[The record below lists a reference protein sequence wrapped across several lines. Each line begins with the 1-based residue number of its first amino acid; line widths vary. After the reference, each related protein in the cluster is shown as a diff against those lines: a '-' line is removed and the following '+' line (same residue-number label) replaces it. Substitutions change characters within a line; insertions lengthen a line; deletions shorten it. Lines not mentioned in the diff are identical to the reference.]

1 MLLLFATLLWWR
13 PASGETEEPAAQTS
27 SEQAES
33 SEPDEIKIADSF
45 EAFVSE
51 FRPASRRYGRGVW
64 GRGGEASF
72 VNEQLV
78 QAGVWF
84 STLRG
89 SPARVAQYQDL
100 TTSSSSAVDL
110 LISDGLKTYDLSATV
125 LDQEAADVAMRA
137 YGPGVDADVQYQRYI
152 RHTEPDRLLNFPQPV
167 PEHANPGSDPTTSGD
182 FLAED
187 LNVGQ
192 DYAIRVQQLKANFH
206 GKLAKNA
213 KWRLN
218 VWSMRKSGERQA
230 LALSNSYDRPGVAG
244 NCQACHV
251 LSQRQRIDWRTVE
264 IEPVVEAHRGP
275 VTVSFSLPIRSF
287 NQSDQYETRLY
298 NPPPE
303 NFGAQAIPPQL
314 GSESYP
320 AGAEYPYALV
330 PENVT
335 QMRKLKI
342 GVDLAE
348 RTQLYALLHQGSTD
362 NQLRN
367 TRRHFQGVDLR
378 LTDRTVRGL
387 TWTGY
392 AKLNQQDNTMP
403 AELISGETLEFDR
416 YDETTTPCP
425 DDVSRAYGGCG
436 CAPPPTSCVLGAD
449 GVSDFFASDALAE
462 PVDYSRTTFGVHGRW
477 KPFRHDRSWKRG
489 LTCYGRY
496 EFRLLERGHAE
507 FESAVAADHVM
518 VFDQTESHRHMIRL
532 GLSQRWSMTLDSF
545 VRYRT
550 WYESD
555 PLYGVR
561 ETNGITNSMLPTHV
575 DIIEIGGTW
584 SPVDRFLA
592 SGTLGIE
599 NRFHHSSVA
608 HFDEQSYPL
617 TLTLWYA
624 PSPVLSLSA
633 GYSYI
638 SNRIHQAITLGDD
651 FADGAAYAP
660 ATTMWGYGGRS
671 HVVSLGS
678 VYRWTPRL
686 RLRSDVQ
693 YVHGDNAIDSTV
705 FADPHVWPAIGEVV
719 RNVRNSLRVSA
730 GFDYTLRRRT
740 TGYLRYT
747 HLDYEDAVVDYNSGT
762 AHLLLAGLSAKY

>member
-1 MLLLFATLLWWR
+1 LLVLFAALLWWR
-13 PASGETEEPAAQTS
+13 TASGETGEPAAQTS
-27 SEQAES
+27 SEQAEPY
-33 SEPDEIKIADSF
+33 EPDEIELADSS

-51 FRPASRRYGRGVW
+51 SRPTSWRHGRAPW
-64 GRGGEASF
+64 GYGGEVGF
-72 VNEQLV
+72 VSEQLA
-78 QAGVWF
+78 QAGWWF

-89 SPARVAQYQDL
+89 SPSRVGQYQDL
-100 TTSSSSAVDL
+100 TPSPFWSVDS
-110 LISDGLKTYDLSATV
+110 LISDGVETYEFSAAG
-125 LDQEAADVAMRA
+125 LDREATDVFLRA
-137 YGPGVDADVQYQRYI
+137 HRPGVDADVQYQRYI
-152 RHTEPDRLLNFPQPV
+152 HHTEPDRLLNFPQPV
-167 PEHANPGSDPTTSGD
+167 PEHANPGSNPSTSGD

-192 DYAIRVQQLKANFH
+192 DYAIRVQQLKAKFH

-251 LSQRQRIDWRTVE
+251 LSQRQEIDWRTVE
-264 IEPVVEAHRGP
+264 IEPVVEARQGP
-275 VTVSFSLPIRSF
+275 VTVSLSLPIRSF
-287 NQSDQYETRLY
+287 TQNDQYVTRLY

-303 NFGAQAIPPQL
+303 NFGGQAIPPQL

-330 PENVT
+330 PENLT
-335 QMRKLKI
+335 LMRKLKI
-342 GVDLAE
+342 SVDLAE

-378 LTDRTVRGL
+378 LTDWTLRGL

-392 AKLNQQDNTMP
+392 AKLNQQDSTMP
-403 AELISGETLEFDR
+403 TELISGEALEFDR

-436 CAPPPTSCVLGAD
+436 CAPPPTSCVLRAD

-462 PVDYSRTTFGVHGRW
+462 PVDYSRTTFGVNGRW

-496 EFRLLERGHAE
+496 EFRHLDRGHAE
-507 FESAVAADHVM
+507 FESAVASDQVM
-518 VFDQTESHRHMIRL
+518 VFDQTETQRHMIQL
-532 GLSQRWSMTLDSF
+532 GMSQRWSMTMDSF

-561 ETNGITNSMLPTHV
+561 ETNGITNSMLPTQV

-584 SPVDRFLA
+584 SPVDLFMA

-599 NRFHHSSVA
+599 NRFHHSAVA
-608 HFDEQSYPL
+608 HFEERGYPL

-624 PSPVLSLSA
+624 PSPVLSFSA
-633 GYSYI
+633 GYAYN
-638 SNRIHQAITLGDD
+638 SNRTHQAITLGDD
-651 FADGAAYAP
+651 FDDGAAHAP
-660 ATTMWGYGGRS
+660 ATMVWGYGGRN
-671 HVVSLGS
+671 HVVALGG

-686 RLRSDVQ
+686 RLRQDVQ
-693 YVHGDNAIDSTV
+693 YVQGDNAIDSTV
-705 FADPHVWPAIGEVV
+705 FDDPHVWPAIEEVV
-719 RNVRNSLRVSA
+719 RNVRHSVRISA
-730 GFDYTLRRRT
+730 GFDYSLRRRT
-740 TGYLRYT
+740 IGYLRYT
-747 HLDYEDAVVDYNSGT
+747 YLDYEDAVVDYNSGT
-762 AHLLLAGLSAKY
+762 AHLLLAGLSARY